1 LDRNLFLA
9 FALSFAVLTGWM
21 LLTGPPER
29 PATPSSQVAEQPA
42 AAEQAAPPAL
52 APTARQTP
60 LPAQQPAPKLPEV
73 VREVPAQTIRL
84 ERPLYFATLTTRGA
98 GLEGWELRKY
108 DTGPRAGRR
117 PIRLVEDG
125 GGSANALLTPLE
137 ELGLGSLAQSN
148 FELESNDG
156 STIAFRHQSGGVVIR
171 KVYSFEPDGYAF
183 TLKLAVENGG
193 SAAVSPRF
201 GVDWPAHTLPGSDF
215 KEQALAALHEGSV
228 TRLPLAQF
236 GTPGFFDRTPDLTVE
251 LPRELDWA
259 GVDLPYFLGAVL
271 PDQPALANAR
281 FQVVEPGRSGLIQV
295 FFDPVQIPP
304 SQSAERVYRVYLG
317 PKEEPRL
324 EALGGGLIRAIDLGY
339 TWVVPLTRFF
349 HWLLQAL
356 YTVVPNYGVAIIV
369 LTILVRLVTAPLT
382 NRQMRSM
389 ERMRALAPKLEEL
402 KAKHADDKAK
412 QSEAMMKLY
421 RQEGVNPL
429 GGCLPMVLQIPVFIG
444 LFYALRSSIEL
455 RHSPFF
461 GWITDLSIP
470 ESLFTIPGLEIPVR
484 VLPILMGASMIAQQ
498 KLTPMQMD
506 PAQAKMMLIVMP
518 VMMTVMFYQF
528 PSGLVLYWMVSNV
541 IAIAHQLWI
550 GRRLRV
556 TPAQAGKQAKAT

>member
-21 LLTGPPER
+21 LLTGGQQRPVDQAPAVAEESAPTPSPVVEPPRAAAPESR
-29 PATPSSQVAEQPA
+29 PAAPDR
-42 AAEQAAPPAL
+42 AAEA
-52 APTARQTP
+52 
-60 LPAQQPAPKLPEV
+60 
-73 VREVPAQTIRL
+73 PAQTLQL
-84 ERPLYFATLTTRGA
+84 ERPLFFAKLTTRGA
-98 GLEGWELRKY
+98 ALEGWELRSY
-108 DTGPRAGRR
+108 DSGPRAGRR

-125 GGSANALLTPLE
+125 SGQPIPLVTPLE
-137 ELGLGSLAQSN
+137 ELGLGSLAERN
-148 FELESNDG
+148 FEIESNDG
-156 STIAFRHQSGGVVIR
+156 STIAFRYQSGGLVVR
-171 KVYSFEPDGYAF
+171 KTYAFESDGYAF
-183 TLKLAVENGG
+183 ALKLQVENGS

-201 GVDWPAHTLPGSDF
+201 GVEWPVHAMQGSDF

-228 TRLPLAQF
+228 TRLLLAQF
-236 GTPGFFDRTPDLTVE
+236 GTPGFFDRTPDRNLDFA
-251 LPRELDWA
+251 REIDWA
-259 GVDLPYFLGAVL
+259 GVDLPYFLSAVL

-281 FQVVEPGRSGLIQV
+281 FLVVEPGRSGLVQV
-295 FFDPVQIPP
+295 FFDGVEIPP
-304 SQSAERVYRVYLG
+304 GQSAERVYRVYLG
-317 PKEEPRL
+317 PKEEHRL

-356 YTVVPNYGVAIIV
+356 YSVVPNYGVAIIV

-389 ERMRALAPKLEEL
+389 ERMRKLAPKLEEL
-402 KAKHADDKAK
+402 RATHADDKAK
-412 QSEAMMKLY
+412 QSEAMMRLY

-470 ESLFTIPGLEIPVR
+470 ESLFTIPGLDLPVR
-484 VLPILMGASMIAQQ
+484 VLPILMGVSMVAQQ

-506 PAQAKMMLIVMP
+506 PAQAKMMLVVMP

-541 IAIAHQLWI
+541 IAISHQLWI
-550 GRRLRV
+550 GRRLR
-556 TPAQAGKQAKAT
+556 ATV

>member
-1 LDRNLFLA
+1 MDRNLFLA

-21 LLTGPPER
+21 LLTGPPHR
-29 PATPSSQVAEQPA
+29 PGSPPSGVVEQPGAAQQAAPPAPPPQPALAPAEQPA
-42 AAEQAAPPAL
+42 AKASEA
-52 APTARQTP
+52 
-60 LPAQQPAPKLPEV
+60 
-73 VREVPAQTIRL
+73 VREAPAQTIRL
-84 ERPLYFATLTTRGA
+84 ERPLYVATLTTRGA
-98 GLEGWELRKY
+98 GLDGWELRAY
-108 DTGPRAGRR
+108 DTGPRAGRQ

-125 GGSANALLTPLE
+125 GVSAAALVTPLE
-137 ELGLGSLAQSN
+137 ELGLGSLAQRN
-148 FELESNDG
+148 FELESSDG
-156 STIAFRHQSGGVVIR
+156 STIAFRHQSGGVVVR

-183 TLKLAVENGG
+183 TLRLAIENGSG
-193 SAAVSPRF
+193 AAISPRF
-201 GVDWPAHTLPGSDF
+201 GVDWPAHTMQGSDY
-215 KEQALAALHEGSV
+215 KDQALAALHEGSV
-228 TRLPLAQF
+228 RRVPLAQF
-236 GTPGFFDRTPDLTVE
+236 GTPGFFNRKPDLTVD
-251 LPRELDWA
+251 LAREIDWA

-271 PDQPALANAR
+271 PDQPALATAR
-281 FQVVEPGRSGLIQV
+281 FQVVEPGRSGLIQIY
-295 FFDPVQIPP
+295 FDPVQIPP

-339 TWVVPLTRFF
+339 SWVVPLTRFF

-356 YTVVPNYGVAIIV
+356 YSVVPNYGVAIIV

-402 KAKHADDKAK
+402 RAKYADDKAK
-412 QSEAMMKLY
+412 QSEEMMRLY

-461 GWITDLSIP
+461 GWITDLSTP
-470 ESLFTIPGLEIPVR
+470 ESLFTIPGLELPVR
-484 VLPILMGASMIAQQ
+484 VLPILMGLSMIAQQ
-498 KLTPMQMD
+498 KLTPMQAD
-506 PAQAKMMLIVMP
+506 PAQAKMMLVVMP

-550 GRRLRV
+550 GRRLR
-556 TPAQAGKQAKAT
+556 AKK

>member
-1 LDRNLFLA
+1 MDRNLFLA

-21 LLTGPPER
+21 LLTAGPPPQAPQAPAASQESVPPPSPVQEPTR
-29 PATPSSQVAEQPA
+29 PAVPEARPA
-42 AAEQAAPPAL
+42 APDQGEEA
-52 APTARQTP
+52 
-60 LPAQQPAPKLPEV
+60 
-73 VREVPAQTIRL
+73 PAQTLQL
-84 ERPLYFATLTTRGA
+84 ERPLFFARLTTRGA
-98 GLEGWELRKY
+98 ALEGWELRTY
-108 DTGPRAGRR
+108 DTGPRAGRQ

-125 GGSANALLTPLE
+125 LHATPLLTPLE
-137 ELGLGSLAQSN
+137 ELGLGSLAERN

-156 STIAFRHQSGGVVIR
+156 ATIAFRYQSRGVVVR
-171 KVYSFEPDGYAF
+171 KTYAFEPDGYAF
-183 TLKLAVENGG
+183 ALKLRVENG
-193 SAAVSPRF
+193 SSTTLSPRF
-201 GVDWPAHTLPGSDF
+201 GVEWPAHVMPGSDF
-215 KEQALAALHEGSV
+215 NEQALAALHEGSV

-236 GTPGFFDRTPDLTVE
+236 GTPGFFDRSPDRSVE
-251 LPRELDWA
+251 LARETDWA
-259 GVDLPYFLGAVL
+259 GVDLPYFLSAVL
-271 PDQPALANAR
+271 PDQPALANTR
-281 FQVVEPGRSGLIQV
+281 FQVIEPGRSGLVQV
-295 FFDPVQIPP
+295 YFDGVEIPP
-304 SQSAERVYRVYLG
+304 AQSAERVYRVYLG
-317 PKEEPRL
+317 PKEEHRL

-339 TWVVPLTRFF
+339 SWVVPLTRFF

-356 YTVVPNYGVAIIV
+356 YSLVPNYGVAIIV

-389 ERMRALAPKLEEL
+389 ERMRALAPKLKEL
-402 KAKHADDKAK
+402 QATHADDKAK
-412 QSEAMMKLY
+412 QSEAMMRLY

-470 ESLFTIPGLEIPVR
+470 ESLFTIPGLELPVR

-541 IAIAHQLWI
+541 IAISHQLWI
-550 GRRLRV
+550 GRRLRG
-556 TPAQAGKQAKAT
+556 AA

>member
-1 LDRNLFLA
+1 
-9 FALSFAVLTGWM
+9 M
-21 LLTGPPER
+21 
-29 PATPSSQVAEQPA
+29 
-42 AAEQAAPPAL
+42 APPAPVVEQASRL
-52 APTARQTP
+52 VQE
-60 LPAQQPAPKLPEV
+60 PAPKAPE
-73 VREVPAQTIRL
+73 REEPAETIRL
-84 ERPLYFATLTTRGA
+84 ERPLFVATLTTRGA
-98 GLEGWELRKY
+98 GLEGWELRTF
-108 DTGPRAGRR
+108 DSGPRTGRQ
-117 PIRLVEDG
+117 PIRLVEG
-125 GGSANALLTPLE
+125 GEGSAAALLTPLE
-137 ELGLGSLAQSN
+137 ELGLGSLAERN
-148 FELESNDG
+148 FELESSDG
-156 STIAFRHQSGGVVIR
+156 STLAFRYQSGGVVVR
-171 KVYSFEPDGYAF
+171 KVYAFEPDGYVF
-183 TLKLAVENGG
+183 TLRLAIENGS
-193 SAAVSPRF
+193 SATVSPRF
-201 GVDWPAHTLPGSDF
+201 GVDWSARTRLGSDF
-215 KEQALAALHEGSV
+215 NEQALAALHEGSV

-236 GTPGFFDRTPDLTVE
+236 GTPGFFDRTPDRSVE
-251 LPRELDWA
+251 LAREIDWA
-259 GVDLPYFLGAVL
+259 GVDFPYFLGAVL

-281 FQVVEPGRSGLIQV
+281 FLAIEPGRSGLIQV
-295 FFDPVQIPP
+295 YFEGVQIPP

-317 PKEEPRL
+317 PKEGARL

-339 TWVVPLTRFF
+339 SWVIPLTRFF

-356 YTVVPNYGVAIIV
+356 YSVVPNYGVAIIV

-402 KAKHADDKAK
+402 RAKHADDKAK
-412 QSEAMMKLY
+412 QSEAMMRLY

-470 ESLFTIPGLEIPVR
+470 ESLFTIPGLELPVR
-484 VLPILMGASMIAQQ
+484 VLPILMGVSMIAQQ

-506 PAQAKMMLIVMP
+506 PAQAKMMLVVMP

-550 GRRLRV
+550 GRRLRA
-556 TPAQAGKQAKAT
+556 PAAEAGKRAKVT

>member
-1 LDRNLFLA
+1 
-9 FALSFAVLTGWM
+9 VQ
-21 LLTGPPER
+21 E
-29 PATPSSQVAEQPA
+29 
-42 AAEQAAPPAL
+42 PPA
-52 APTARQTP
+52 
-60 LPAQQPAPKLPEV
+60 E
-73 VREVPAQTIRL
+73 TIQL
-84 ERPLYFATLTTRGA
+84 ERPEYVATLTTRGA
-98 GLEGWELRKY
+98 ALEGWELRKY
-108 DTGPRAGRR
+108 DSGPRAGNR
-117 PIRLVEDG
+117 PIRLVESSDG
-125 GGSANALLTPLE
+125 RASALVTPLE
-137 ELGLGSLAQSN
+137 ELGLGSLADRN
-148 FELESNDG
+148 FELESSDG
-156 STIAFRHQSGGVVIR
+156 NAIAFRYQSGGVVVR
-171 KVYSFEPDGYAF
+171 KVYSFEPEGYAF
-183 TLKLAVENGG
+183 TLRLAIENGSG
-193 SAAVSPRF
+193 ASVSPRF
-201 GVDWPAHTLPGSDF
+201 GVDWLAEAKQGSDF
-215 KEQALAALHEGSV
+215 HEQALAALHEGSV

-236 GTPGFFDRTPDLTVE
+236 GTPGFFDRTPDLSVE
-251 LPRELDWA
+251 MAREIDWA
-259 GVDLPYFLGAVL
+259 GVDFPYFLGAVL
-271 PDQPALANAR
+271 PDQPALANTR
-281 FQVVEPGRSGLIQV
+281 FQAVEPGRSGWIQV
-295 FFDPVQIPP
+295 HFDPVQIPP

-317 PKEEPRL
+317 PKEGPRL

-339 TWVVPLTRFF
+339 SWVIPLTRFF

-356 YTVVPNYGVAIIV
+356 YSLVGNYGTAIIV

-402 KAKHADDKAK
+402 RAKHADDRAK

-429 GGCLPMVLQIPVFIG
+429 GGCLPMLLQIPVFIG

-461 GWITDLSIP
+461 GWITDLSVP
-470 ESLFTIPGLEIPVR
+470 ESLFTIPGLELPVR

-541 IAIAHQLWI
+541 LAIAHQLWI
-550 GRRLRV
+550 GRRLRGGSQ
-556 TPAQAGKQAKAT
+556 PAGAGKQAKAT